1 MTREEYI
8 KICNTC
14 KNRGFDSSQGVI
26 CSLSSALPAFE
37 ESCEDYK
44 FNEEEKAR
52 QEAVEAMTADDQEAA
67 RNDMLWGAVW
77 CMGGIIATAA
87 DFGYIFWG
95 AIVFGGFQF
104 LRGISNGGASSEGN
118 S

>member
-14 KNRGFDSSQGVI
+14 KNRGFDPSRGVI
-26 CSLSSALPAFE
+26 CGLSSELPAFE

-52 QEAVEAMTADDQEAA
+52 QEVVEAMAADDHEAA

-95 AIVFGGFQF
+95 AIVFGGFQ
-104 LRGISNGGASSEGN
+104 LIRGISNGGASSSGN